1 MNQKLRL
8 EVQLGQGDRDLNLT
22 RDRISK
28 RKLLF
33 LHRYIHNF
41 CVICLDDYCVVVSTC
56 YAQMCVVA
64 ALLRW
69 RKLETGGKSLGDIIT
84 LTTDI
89 GDMGESRG
97 RGILIAASLVNYCS
111 GGQHSR

>member
-8 EVQLGQGDRDLNLT
+8 AVQLGQWDRDLDLT
-22 RDRISK
+22 IDRISK